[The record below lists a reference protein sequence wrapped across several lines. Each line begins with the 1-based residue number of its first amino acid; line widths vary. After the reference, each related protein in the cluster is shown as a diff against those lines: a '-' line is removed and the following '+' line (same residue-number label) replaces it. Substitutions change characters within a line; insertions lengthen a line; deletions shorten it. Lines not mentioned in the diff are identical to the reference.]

1 MHTQPFGVHGSAVH
15 QPSVIRR
22 TEIDVRDFRS
32 LPQQSL
38 RTGSGN
44 LRYTNR
50 CVPLVQH
57 FAIRYRVWIVAKL
70 LPYSV
75 TTKMHAS
82 VRLEFAISWARQQA
96 AAAQRAIKLAHSKG
110 ALLEC
115 GSLLSL
121 LPP

>member
-1 MHTQPFGVHGSAVH
+1 LPEAFAHTQPFGVHGSAVH

-57 FAIRYRVWIVAKL
+57 FAITISCLDRGKVAT
-70 LPYSV
+70 V
-75 TTKMHAS
+75 FGNHQD
-82 VRLEFAISWARQQA
+82 ARKRAPGVCDFMGA
-96 AAAQRAIKLAHSKG
+96 AASCRRTTRNQACAVQRR
-110 ALLEC
+110 AL
-115 GSLLSL
+115 GVR
-121 LPP
+121 